1 MWQSWNSIETK
12 FYFRRAALDCVKWNI
27 LTKLD
32 FPDASL
38 TRWLEANSRLGDYKK
53 KEAHKFVMTNISV
66 QLKFNAVNIQSSR
79 PLSLSQATSNSIKTC
94 VVLFWIHS
102 RLVIYFNLSLGL
114 SKQMQP
120 LANNNSNLVLAYEK
134 NCCQAIVNAPININF
149 NISNN
154 VKKISGHLYQ
164 PEKIY

>member
-1 MWQSWNSIETK
+1 MWQSWNSIEAK
-12 FYFRRAALDCVKWNI
+12 FYFRRAALGRVKWNI

-53 KEAHKFVMTNISV
+53 REEHTFILTNIFV

-79 PLSLSQATSNSIKTC
+79 PLILSQATSMKAC

-102 RLVIYFNLSLGL
+102 RLIIYSNLSLGL
-114 SKQMQP
+114 PKQIQR
-120 LANNNSNLVLAYEK
+120 LANNNYNLVLTLEYDTLRK
-134 NCCQAIVNAPININF
+134 LLWCYDSHKIV
-149 NISNN
+149 
-154 VKKISGHLYQ
+154 Y
-164 PEKIY
+164 

>member
-12 FYFRRAALDCVKWNI
+12 FYFRRAALGRVKWNI

-53 KEAHKFVMTNISV
+53 REEHKFVMANISV

-79 PLSLSQATSNSIKTC
+79 PLSLSQATSIKAC
-94 VVLFWIHS
+94 LVSFWIHS

-114 SKQMQP
+114 PKQIQP
-120 LANNNSNLVLAYEK
+120 LANNNPNLVLTYEEK
-134 NCCQAIVNAPININF
+134 NCCQAIVNTPINSNF
-149 NISNN
+149 NISHN
-154 VKKISGHLYQ
+154 VTKN
-164 PEKIY
+164 